1 MSALVIHPNT
11 PTELRERVV
20 KDLRRRHVTIGEI
33 RRVAS
38 EGRVGVEYRKEVHG
52 FKRRRSRRRMHLKFL
67 PVSALQSRVRSL
79 ERRIVQTKKWLE
91 KRVEADKKKAA
102 KRAAKKR

>member
-1 MSALVIHPNT
+1 MF
-11 PTELRERVV
+11 
-20 KDLRRRHVTIGEI
+20 G
-33 RRVAS
+33 
-38 EGRVGVEYRKEVHG
+38 
-52 FKRRRSRRRMHLKFL
+52 RMHLKFL